1 MTPMAKRHA
10 RGFSFV
16 VLCAV
21 ALAAS
26 ACSSR
31 KVDLPK
37 ALQVTD
43 VTTGYFD
50 AGIVEGNKNKLVP
63 SISVRLKNVDTEAV
77 TSVQMI
83 AKFNQVGDPM
93 ELGSA
98 PFIRAIGPDGLAP
111 GKTTDPLVMRGDV
124 GYTGEQSRAEMLT
137 HKEFKDI
144 QVELFAKQGADQF
157 VKMGQYRVA
166 RQLLTH

>member
-1 MTPMAKRHA
+1 MTTMANCHVR
-10 RGFSFV
+10 RFSFV
-16 VLCAV
+16 ALCAV

-37 ALQVTD
+37 ALEVIE

-63 SISVRLKNVDTEAV
+63 SISVRLKNIDTDSIS
-77 TSVQMI
+77 SVQMI
-83 AKFNQVGDPM
+83 AKFNQLGDPM

-98 PFIRAIGPDGLAP
+98 PFIRAIGPEGLAP
-111 GKTTDPLVMRGDV
+111 GKTTGPLVMRGDV
-124 GYTGEQSRAEMLT
+124 GYTGEQSRAEMLA

-144 QVELFAKQGADQF
+144 QVELFAKYGAEQF